1 MTEFVRCL
9 ACTLCGTHFSASD
22 LHTVCPEDGRPLEIR
37 YNLERM
43 GQAHPGRSWMQPELG
58 SMWRYGLLLPV
69 AAPPGFPGA
78 GWTPL
83 ERQSASE
90 VDLYIKEEG
99 ARRDGWGWNATA
111 SFKDRGI
118 GMAVAM
124 AREFGLSTLSIP
136 TQGNAGDSLVTFGRA
151 MGIGIHVAMPESTP
165 HPILDRV
172 RALAETDPDLH
183 LILAEGTIREAG
195 AMLRQHLEGKEA
207 FSVAT
212 FAEPGWRI
220 EGKKTMG
227 LEIAEQ
233 LGWRLPKAI
242 VYPTGGGTG
251 ILGIWKAFQELK
263 TLGCVTGPL
272 PKMISIQSSET
283 TPLVDAMAS
292 GAVDSTPAEA
302 GTTIATGLNV
312 PYGIGH
318 KRVLEIIRESGGDA
332 IGISELAIRAAMD
345 SNPELCPEGAACIAA
360 MAECRDRDLI
370 GAGDTVV
377 ALNTGSPAK
386 YA

>member
-1 MTEFVRCL
+1 MTEFVQRL
-9 ACTLCGTHFSASD
+9 GCTHCETHFLASD
-22 LHTVCPEDGRPLEIR
+22 LHTVCPHDGRPLEIR
-37 YNLERM
+37 YDLERL
-43 GQAHPGRSWMQPELG
+43 ASARPGLSWMQPELD

-69 AAPPGFPGA
+69 AAPPGFPSA

-83 ERQSASE
+83 ERHSGSE
-90 VDLYIKEEG
+90 VELYIKEEG
-99 ARRDGWGWNATA
+99 ARRAGWGWNATA

-124 AREFGLSTLSIP
+124 AREFSLRTLSIP
-136 TQGNAGDSLVTFGRA
+136 TQGNAGDSLVTFARA
-151 MGIGIHVAMPESTP
+151 MGIGVYVAMPQSTP

-195 AMLRQHLEGKEA
+195 AMLRKHLEGKEA

-233 LGWRLPKAI
+233 LGWRLPDAI

-263 TLGCVTGPL
+263 ALGCVTGPL
-272 PKMISIQSSET
+272 PKMISIQSAET
-283 TPLVDAMAS
+283 TPLVDAMVS
-292 GAVDSTPAEA
+292 GAADSTPAEA

-318 KRVLEIIRESGGDA
+318 QRVLEIIRESGGDA
-332 IGISELAIRAAMD
+332 IGVSESAIRAEMD

-360 MAECRDRDLI
+360 IDECRDRGLI

-377 ALNTGSPAK
+377 VLNTGSPAK